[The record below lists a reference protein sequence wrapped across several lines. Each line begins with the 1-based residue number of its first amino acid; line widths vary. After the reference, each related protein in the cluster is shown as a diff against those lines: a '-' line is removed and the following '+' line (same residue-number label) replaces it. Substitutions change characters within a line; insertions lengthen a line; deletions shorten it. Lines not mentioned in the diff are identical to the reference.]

1 MNFRFFRAELN
12 ISVKESQQMLYGK
25 GSAGTK
31 KMAAQNCA
39 LSLVRQ
45 LFHLGVL
52 EAAGVGQIQPK
63 KAKVEEEVKFLDFLC
78 KFVCVKDIY
87 FLYN

>member
-12 ISVKESQQMLYGK
+12 ISVKESQQMLFGK

-63 KAKVEEEVKFLDFLC
+63 KAKKVEEEVKLL
-78 KFVCVKDIY
+78 
-87 FLYN
+87 

>member
-1 MNFRFFRAELN
+1 
-12 ISVKESQQMLYGK
+12 MLYGK
-25 GSAGTK
+25 GTAGTK

-52 EAAGVGQIQPK
+52 EAAEAGQVQPK
-63 KAKVEEEVKFLDFLC
+63 KAKIEEVKY
-78 KFVCVKDIY
+78 VNNCVNI
-87 FLYN
+87 FCTLYMN